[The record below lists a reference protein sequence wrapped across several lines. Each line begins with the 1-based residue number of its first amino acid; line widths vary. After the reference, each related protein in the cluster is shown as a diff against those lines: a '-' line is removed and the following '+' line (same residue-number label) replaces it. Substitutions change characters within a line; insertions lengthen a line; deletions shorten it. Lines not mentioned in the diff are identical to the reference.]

1 MQLLTCRTSL
11 DALESTY
18 GVCYSVLTDLP
29 LFEPIRF
36 PVIDPMHNL
45 LLGTSK
51 HVMNLWI
58 NKKIVDATGPTNN
71 RGKM

>member
-1 MQLLTCRTSL
+1 L

-18 GVCYSVLTDLP
+18 GVRYSALTDLP

-51 HVMNLWI
+51 HVMNLQI
-58 NKKIVDATGPTNN
+58 KKKLLMPQDLQVIEENVS
-71 RGKM
+71 